1 MTDQQLY
8 RIMRRVLIDS
18 MKPGEERAG
27 EDNSPVFAP
36 SRRHKRRMRAM
47 LANPSGW
54 LRGRERPLW
63 RQAVRR
69 AAVFLV
75 VCGMP
80 LAGVMAFSPA
90 ARTAMVRWVVER
102 SGDGIR
108 YTYSGEQSP
117 ETLPQYEITA
127 LPEGFVETERDVL
140 PGRVDVIYEN
150 PSGDVIWLSYV
161 FMRQGALTSFDTTD
175 ANAFDVTVNQLPGIF
190 FEART
195 PGNLNTLRWID
206 PDLNMHFIVDG
217 CFDLDVLLHI
227 AESISLCKTPN

>member
-1 MTDQQLY
+1 MTDQELD

-75 VCGMP
+75 VCGMT

-227 AESISLCKTPN
+227 AERISLCKTPN

>member
-1 MTDQQLY
+1 MTDQELD

-69 AAVFLV
+69 AAVLLV
-75 VCGMP
+75 VCGMT
-80 LAGVMAFSPA
+80 LAGAMAFSPA
-90 ARTAMVRWVVER
+90 ARTAMVRWFVER
-102 SGDGIR
+102 PGNDID
-108 YTYSGEQSP
+108 YVYSGEQSTEP
-117 ETLPQYEITA
+117 LPQYEITE

-140 PGRVDVIYEN
+140 PGLVDVIYEN
-150 PSGDVIWLSYV
+150 ESGDIICLSYI
-161 FMRQGALTSFDTTD
+161 FMRQGALTSFDTSD
-175 ANAFDVTVNQLPGIF
+175 ADIFDVTVDHLSGTF
-190 FEART
+190 FKART
-195 PGNLNTLRWID
+195 PGNMSTLRWID
-206 PDLNMHFIVDG
+206 PDLNLHFTVDG
-217 CFDLDVLLHI
+217 CFEMDDLLHI

>member
-1 MTDQQLY
+1 MTDQELD

-18 MKPGEERAG
+18 MKLEEEGEG
-27 EDNSPVFAP
+27 NGPVFEP
-36 SRRHKRRMRAM
+36 SLRHRRRMRAM
-47 LANPSGW
+47 LANPLGW

-75 VCGMP
+75 VCGMT
-80 LAGVMAFSPA
+80 LAGAMAFSPA

-102 SGDGIR
+102 SGNDID
-108 YTYSGEQSP
+108 YVYAGEGS
-117 ETLPQYEITA
+117 EEDLPQYEITE

-140 PGRVDVIYEN
+140 PGLVDVIYES

-161 FMRQGALTSFDTTD
+161 FMRQGALTSFDTKD

>member
-1 MTDQQLY
+1 MTDQELD

-18 MKPGEERAG
+18 MKSEAEQDG
-27 EDNSPVFAP
+27 EDGGPAFEP
-36 SRRHKRRMRAM
+36 SLRHKRRMRTM
-47 LANPSGW
+47 LANPAGW

-69 AAVFLV
+69 AAVLLIT
-75 VCGMP
+75 CGVA
-80 LAGVMAFSPA
+80 LAGVMALSPE

-102 SGDGIR
+102 PGHDID
-108 YTYSGEQSP
+108 YVYAGEGS
-117 ETLPQYEITA
+117 EEALPQYEITA
-127 LPEGFVETERDVL
+127 LPEGFMETERDVL